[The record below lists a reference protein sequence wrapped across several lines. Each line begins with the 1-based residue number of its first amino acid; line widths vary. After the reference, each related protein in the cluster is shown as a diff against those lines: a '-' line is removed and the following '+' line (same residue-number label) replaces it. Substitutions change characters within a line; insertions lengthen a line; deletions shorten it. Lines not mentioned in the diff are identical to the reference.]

1 MHIAVIGAGSWGTAL
16 ANLLGEKGYNVRLW
30 VFEKSELE
38 KMSNTYENA
47 LLLPGIKLSRN
58 IIFSSDMGFCVKDA
72 ECVVSAVPSKAVKE
86 TAKKIAEYFDVE
98 TQTLVSVSKG
108 LDADTNERIS
118 EIFKRYIKGVTPV
131 VLSGPSH
138 AEEVSI
144 KLPTTIVAASE
155 NIKKAEYVQE
165 LFMTDYFRIYTND
178 DIIGVELGG
187 ALKNIIALCAGIL
200 EGMGM
205 GDNTKAALMTRG
217 MTEITRLGVC
227 LGARLQTFYGLTGM
241 GDLIVTC
248 TSRHS
253 RNRRAGML
261 IGQGFSADEAM
272 KQVNMVVEGVPAVYA
287 AYELAKK
294 SGIDMPIV
302 NATYAVLK
310 GEKKVN
316 ECLYELM
323 KRPKKNENEHL
334 LND

>member
-38 KMSNTYENA
+38 KMINTYENT

-58 IIFSSDMGFCVKDA
+58 IVFSSDMEFCVKDA

-86 TAKKIAEYFDVE
+86 TAKKIAEYFDVK
-98 TQTLVSVSKG
+98 TQMLVSVSKG

-118 EIFKRYIKGVTPV
+118 EIFRRYIKDVMPV
-131 VLSGPSH
+131 ALSGPSH
-138 AEEVSI
+138 AEEVAV

-155 NIKKAEYVQE
+155 DIKKAEYVQD
-165 LFMTDYFRIYTND
+165 LFMTDYLRVYTND

-200 EGMGM
+200 DGMGM

-217 MTEITRLGVC
+217 MTEITRLGIC
-227 LGARLQTFYGLTGM
+227 LGAKPQTFYGLTGM

-253 RNRRAGML
+253 RNHRAGILM
-261 IGQGFSADEAM
+261 GQGFSADEAM
-272 KQVNMVVEGVPAVYA
+272 KQVKMVVEGVPAAYA

-294 SGIDMPIV
+294 NGIDMPIV

-334 LND
+334 YK